1 MLFLQQTVA
10 HGGAGE
16 HHGHKGKPQQMRG
29 GHKRA
34 VADLNAQR
42 RGGADD
48 LGEGAEHKQRGFRVE
63 RIGGQAVFK
72 GRPIADGLPAGL
84 HCGRYGAVAESG
96 VADIHQISRTQEFHR
111 VEKIGRLQQQ
121 NAHAQKRVAHVYP
134 HCGGNADG
142 GENAGAAAVKI
153 AVARDHG
160 EIAAG
165 ADNGKQGDGG
175 NGEKLLHGRGPL
187 GVDFVGERQVAV
199 CTSRSHQVAVG
210 RILEADICHR
220 PDVYSANK
228 PQQSRG
234 QSLRYK
240 LNMF

>member
-72 GRPIADGLPAGL
+72 GRPIADGLPKSFTAWKRLGD
-84 HCGRYGAVAESG
+84 CS
-96 VADIHQISRTQEFHR
+96 SRMLTPKS
-111 VEKIGRLQQQ
+111 V
-121 NAHAQKRVAHVYP
+121 
-134 HCGGNADG
+134 
-142 GENAGAAAVKI
+142 
-153 AVARDHG
+153 
-160 EIAAG
+160 
-165 ADNGKQGDGG
+165 
-175 NGEKLLHGRGPL
+175 
-187 GVDFVGERQVAV
+187 
-199 CTSRSHQVAVG
+199 
-210 RILEADICHR
+210 
-220 PDVYSANK
+220 
-228 PQQSRG
+228 
-234 QSLRYK
+234 
-240 LNMF
+240 

>member
-1 MLFLQQTVA
+1 M
-10 HGGAGE
+10 
-16 HHGHKGKPQQMRG
+16 
-29 GHKRA
+29 
-34 VADLNAQR
+34 
-42 RGGADD
+42 
-48 LGEGAEHKQRGFRVE
+48 
-63 RIGGQAVFK
+63 
-72 GRPIADGLPAGL
+72 
-84 HCGRYGAVAESG
+84 
-96 VADIHQISRTQEFHR
+96 
-111 VEKIGRLQQQ
+111 EKIGRLQQQ

-210 RILEADICHR
+210 RILESDICHR